1 LETFFCIPILP
12 KTVNARKEEYEHIEL
27 FGKPALF
34 TNSRIDRTTV
44 LEGFY
49 CYDLRGS
56 DYDPGRPMTIEKQ
69 VAVNHAGAVLTP
81 EPVTIPKEGFRRL
94 RGNINF
100 LGESLTLAD
109 FCEEHK
115 ITLAPEFSNP
125 DESDM
130 KMGGMTLG

>member
-1 LETFFCIPILP
+1 MS
-12 KTVNARKEEYEHIEL
+12 VNARKEEYELIEL

-44 LEGFY
+44 PVGFY

-56 DYDPGRPMTIEKQ
+56 DYDPGRPVSIENK
-69 VAVNHAGAVLTP
+69 VTVNHAGAVLTP
-81 EPVTIPKEGFRRL
+81 EPVTISKEGFRRL
-94 RGNINF
+94 RDNINF

-109 FCEEHK
+109 FCDEHK
-115 ITLAPEFSNP
+115 ITLASELSNP
-125 DESDM
+125 DESGV

>member
-1 LETFFCIPILP
+1 MS
-12 KTVNARKEEYEHIEL
+12 VNARKEEYEHIEL
-27 FGKPALF
+27 FGQPALF

-44 LEGFY
+44 PEGFY

-56 DYDPGRPMTIEKQ
+56 DYDPCRPATIENQ
-69 VAVNHAGAVLTP
+69 VAVNRIGAVLTP
-81 EPVTIPKEGFRRL
+81 GPITIPKEGCRRL

-100 LGESLTLAD
+100 LGESLTLAE
-109 FCEEHK
+109 FCGEHK